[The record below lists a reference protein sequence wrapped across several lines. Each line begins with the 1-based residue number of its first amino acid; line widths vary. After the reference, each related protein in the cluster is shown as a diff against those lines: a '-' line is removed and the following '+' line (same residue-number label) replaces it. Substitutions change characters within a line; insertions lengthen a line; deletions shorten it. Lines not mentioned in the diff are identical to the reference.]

1 MNQRALAL
9 LFVFLVC
16 APWGRAPAAGGH
28 GAPGMSAGK
37 ILFCHSEEWAVNL
50 SKISNGD
57 VADTPALK
65 GLQGT
70 VVFREAALQK
80 VCFFLAATLR
90 SRLRTIYRGPK
101 KGDYSVIESE
111 IFSPEDNRSFRGF
124 VLTREGIPSP

>member
-1 MNQRALAL
+1 RMNQRALAL

-16 APWGRAPAAGGH
+16 ALWGRASAAD
-28 GAPGMSAGK
+28 GAPEKSAGK
-37 ILFCHSEEWAVNL
+37 ILFCNSEEWAVNL

-57 VADTPALK
+57 IAGAPALK

-70 VVFREAALQK
+70 VVLREAALQK
-80 VCFFLAATLR
+80 VCFFLVPTRR

-101 KGDYSVIESE
+101 KGDYSVVESE
-111 IFSPEDNRSFRGF
+111 IVSSEDNRSFRGF